1 MKRVNEM
8 PKNGQFV
15 VVWVYDGKLWS
26 ETWRWNKGVVEIL
39 MDDVTAEEWRTNDGY
54 YDDGYEDLELN
65 YIVV

>member
-1 MKRVNEM
+1 MKHVNEM

-15 VVWVYDGKLWS
+15 VVWVYGGKLWS

-39 MDDVTAEEWRTNDGY
+39 MDDATAEEWRANDYY

-65 YIVV
+65 YIVI

>member
-1 MKRVNEM
+1 MKHVNEM

-26 ETWRWNKGVVEIL
+26 ETWRWNNGVVEIL
-39 MDDVTAEEWRTNDGY
+39 MDDDTAEDWRVNDCY

-65 YIVV
+65 YIVI

>member
-1 MKRVNEM
+1 MKHVNEM

-26 ETWRWNKGVVEIL
+26 ETWRWNNGVVEIL
-39 MDDVTAEEWRTNDGY
+39 MDDATAEEWRTNDCY

>member
-1 MKRVNEM
+1 MKHVNEM

-26 ETWRWNKGVVEIL
+26 ETWRWNNGVVEIL
-39 MDDVTAEEWRTNDGY
+39 MDDVTAEDWRVNDCY

-65 YIVV
+65 YIVI

>member
-26 ETWRWNKGVVEIL
+26 ETWRWNDGVVEIH
-39 MDDVTAEEWRTNDGY
+39 DIAFDEWRTNDCY
-54 YDDGYEDLELN
+54 YDDCYEDLELN
-65 YIVV
+65 YSVV